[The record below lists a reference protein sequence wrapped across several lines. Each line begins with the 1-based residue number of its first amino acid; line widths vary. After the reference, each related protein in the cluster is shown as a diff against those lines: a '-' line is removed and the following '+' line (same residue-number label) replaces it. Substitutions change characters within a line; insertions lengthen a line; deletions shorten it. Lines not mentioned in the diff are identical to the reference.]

1 MIMNDGRLLS
11 FEQSRSGWNRTKDSA
26 DTKDTDWNRAEQER
40 KRKVGRPE
48 SLVKFCDD
56 FLLAR
61 NALQCNY
68 GSNSTIKGDVT
79 DREQCMA
86 QRMALACKPSN
97 AQRN

>member
-1 MIMNDGRLLS
+1 MNDGRLLS
-11 FEQSRSGWNRTKDSA
+11 FEQSRSGWNRTEDSA

-68 GSNSTIKGDVT
+68 GSNSTIAGDVT
-79 DREQCMA
+79 DRNNTWRNGCAPLVNMA
-86 QRMALACKPSN
+86 V
-97 AQRN
+97 AQWR